1 MNIYI
6 HVENVVRELDSKI
19 LLAILAA
26 SRGHQVIVSNLSS
39 ITRGVALR
47 LLAPGI
53 FHTKSLTPGED
64 KILRHQK
71 LIDSGF
77 NVTSID
83 EEGGLVDYGYDKF
96 AKIRYSEKTID
107 QSTAVFGW
115 GVEDTDSLKKIFSK
129 YSSKIYKTGSPRADL
144 WKPLF
149 YNYWDIPKEK
159 PSKPYLLIS
168 SNLGIVN
175 NKKSVWKLM
184 EQHKNSGYYKRDPE
198 LIYKHLVWVAD
209 ESRMMSCFIEAIK
222 YLSKNNN
229 LYDIVLRPHPTEN
242 EDMWKIFLDGIP
254 NVHVIQK
261 GPITNWV
268 VHSFAVLHNGCTTSI
283 EASISG
289 KPVISYVPFKQ
300 KYSRQFANDL
310 GCFVATKEDLLKKIN
325 SIYLETQTGN
335 LNNNKISEKILN
347 KIYLDDSELAADK
360 IIKVWEG
367 HDNKN
372 FSKVSN
378 WLVFKFFLK
387 IMKLRD
393 LIKMNLLN
401 FFSKNSFEKNNNKF
415 QPLTEV
421 DICKRIKKIK
431 AILKIEI
438 ELDCRLLSDKTILIK
453 KK

>member
-77 NVTSID
+77 NITSID

-115 GVEDTDSLKKIFSK
+115 GIEDTDSLKRIFSK
-129 YSSKIYKTGSPRADL
+129 YSSKIYKTGSPRVDL
-144 WKPLF
+144 WKPFF

-159 PSKPYLLIS
+159 PSKPFLLIS
-168 SNLGIVN
+168 SNLGIANN
-175 NKKSVWKLM
+175 NKSAFELM
-184 EQHKNSGYYKRDPE
+184 ERHKNSGYYKRDPE
-198 LIYKHLVWVAD
+198 LIYKHLAWIAD
-209 ESRMMSCFIEAIK
+209 ESRMMLCYIEAIK

-229 LYDIVLRPHPTEN
+229 LYDIVLRPHPSEN
-242 EDMWKIFLDGIP
+242 EDMWKIFLDDIP

-283 EASISG
+283 EEADCFINNCIEEF
-289 KPVISYVPFKQ
+289 VIIGIP
-300 KYSRQFANDL
+300 
-310 GCFVATKEDLLKKIN
+310 
-325 SIYLETQTGN
+325 
-335 LNNNKISEKILN
+335 
-347 KIYLDDSELAADK
+347 
-360 IIKVWEG
+360 
-367 HDNKN
+367 
-372 FSKVSN
+372 
-378 WLVFKFFLK
+378 
-387 IMKLRD
+387 
-393 LIKMNLLN
+393 
-401 FFSKNSFEKNNNKF
+401 
-415 QPLTEV
+415 
-421 DICKRIKKIK
+421 
-431 AILKIEI
+431 
-438 ELDCRLLSDKTILIK
+438 
-453 KK
+453 